1 MNRRDLLKG
10 IATLPIASALSC
22 DRDHQKPSGQVNK
35 SGIHSL
41 QILFEGPFALV
52 LQKGANRLTAFVP
65 RAEEPDLAHD
75 FYFND
80 PATIQ
85 PPNFK
90 ESSGYLFQLSDA
102 GLKQDP
108 DPYFNPGLSD
118 FIAETQKWHLAE
130 RVVTLELPF
139 PNSINFSGKP
149 LHVRFAEGGR
159 DGRMATN
166 FVLEYY
172 VANAEQVE
180 LTCLQLQGKCQPSP
194 NCPPGVLRYFFGV
207 APSQKY
213 DPEQHARKFFNEVL
227 LRKFFPELEKR
238 YSLSYIEPS
247 LQHRNQ
253 GDRNQGAP
261 AGTARPSP
269 TVLHSSSRPRLL
281 RVGAVLDCDLGG
293 IGVKTG
299 SGPT

>member
-10 IATLPIASALSC
+10 IATLPIASTLSC
-22 DRDHQKPSGQVNK
+22 AREHQKSSAQPNK
-35 SGIHSL
+35 SKIHSL

-52 LQKGANRLTAFVP
+52 LQQGKANRLTAFVP
-65 RAEEPDLAHD
+65 RADEQVLAHD

-80 PATIQ
+80 PGAAK
-85 PPNFK
+85 PMLK
-90 ESSGYLFQLSDA
+90 ESSGYSFQLSGA
-102 GLKQDP
+102 GLQQDP
-108 DPYFNPGLSD
+108 DPYVNPGLSD
-118 FIAETQKWHLAE
+118 FFAETQKWHLAD

-159 DGRMATN
+159 EGRMATN

-172 VANAEQVE
+172 VENAEQVE
-180 LTCLQLQGKCQPSP
+180 LMCPQLQGKCPASP

-207 APSQKY
+207 APHQKS
-213 DPEQHARKFFNEVL
+213 DPQQHALKFFNEVL

-253 GDRNQGAP
+253 GAP
-261 AGTARPSP
+261 AGTARPTP
-269 TVLHSSSRPRLL
+269 AVLHSSSRPRLL
-281 RVGAVLDCDLGG
+281 TVGAVLDCDLGG
-293 IGVKTG
+293 IGVKT
-299 SGPT
+299 STPPA